1 MAQDVKKNHVT
12 SCPSY
17 LLWLYRFMTSMH
29 KQKGD
34 VVKQDKA
41 VTLDVIHKLVEE
53 LERYFLAKQEL
64 ALNVK
69 ILDATVFILESFL
82 GGLRGEETLKLVLGE
97 AR

>member
-1 MAQDVKKNHVT
+1 
-12 SCPSY
+12 
-17 LLWLYRFMTSMH
+17 MTSMH

-69 ILDATVFILESFL
+69 ILDATVFILASFL
-82 GGLRGEETLKLVLGE
+82 GDLRGEETLKLVLGE